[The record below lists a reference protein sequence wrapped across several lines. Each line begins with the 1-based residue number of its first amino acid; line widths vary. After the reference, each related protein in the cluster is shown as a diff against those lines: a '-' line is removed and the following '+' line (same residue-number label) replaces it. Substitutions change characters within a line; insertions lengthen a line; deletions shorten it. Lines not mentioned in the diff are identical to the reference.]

1 MLDANL
7 GTIGIWLAFLACLAG
22 IVVSIVGL
30 VSHRRFAGTGT
41 GDRRADPAQSSP
53 RRIGPQP
60 TVDCSHR

>member
-30 VSHRRFAGTGT
+30 VSHRRLAG
-41 GDRRADPAQSSP
+41 ADG
-53 RRIGPQP
+53 R
-60 TVDCSHR
+60 